1 MPNRACRRF
10 LQLLSPL
17 PVLVAAGVLAP
28 GASASPRPPE
38 RAREAA
44 TGRDTSHAS
53 PVEIEPGSGSFLL
66 EGGSGYGE
74 RTVRVFY
81 HRPREFSPES
91 PVILVVPGAGRNGDD
106 YRDAWVEAS
115 EEYGLLVLSPRYPE
129 RYYPEYWSYNLAG
142 MTSRVT
148 IELTARIDTD
158 PDEWKLDDAAAA
170 LDSALAVHPHE
181 LFGHGAFGRLL
192 QQMVLL
198 NAADRI
204 VDARPRAAGVEVN
217 PDRRDWLFAD
227 FDRIFETA
235 REALD
240 LEAESYDMFG
250 HSAGGQILHRLVL
263 FRPNSRADRIL
274 AANSGWYT
282 VPTFDV
288 DFPYGLGD
296 TPATEDQLRE
306 SFAADLVL
314 FLGELDDA
322 DETRGSLRGGPA
334 DRQGPG
340 RLSRGRY
347 FHHRAR
353 EAADELETDLRWKI
367 EVVPGVGH
375 DYRRMSRAA
384 ADYLY
389 GRGGER

>member
-1 MPNRACRRF
+1 
-10 LQLLSPL
+10 
-17 PVLVAAGVLAP
+17 
-28 GASASPRPPE
+28 
-38 RAREAA
+38 
-44 TGRDTSHAS
+44 
-53 PVEIEPGSGSFLL
+53 
-66 EGGSGYGE
+66 
-74 RTVRVFY
+74 
-81 HRPREFSPES
+81 
-91 PVILVVPGAGRNGDD
+91 
-106 YRDAWVEAS
+106 
-115 EEYGLLVLSPRYPE
+115 
-129 RYYPEYWSYNLAG
+129 
-142 MTSRVT
+142 VT

-158 PDEWKLDDAAAA
+158 PDEWKLDDAAAR

-181 LFGHGAFGRLL
+181 LFGHGSFGRLL

-204 VDARPRAAGVEVN
+204 IDVQPRAAGLDVN

-250 HSAGGQILHRLVL
+250 HSAGGQILHRLAL

-282 VPTFDV
+282 VPAFDV
-288 DFPYGLGD
+288 DFPYGLRD
-296 TPATEDQLRE
+296 APTTEDRLRE
-306 SFAADLVL
+306 SFAADLVV

-340 RLSRGRY
+340 RLSRGRH
-347 FHHRAR
+347 FFERAR
-353 EAADELETDLRWKI
+353 ETADELGGDLSWTI

-389 GRGGER
+389 GRGGEE